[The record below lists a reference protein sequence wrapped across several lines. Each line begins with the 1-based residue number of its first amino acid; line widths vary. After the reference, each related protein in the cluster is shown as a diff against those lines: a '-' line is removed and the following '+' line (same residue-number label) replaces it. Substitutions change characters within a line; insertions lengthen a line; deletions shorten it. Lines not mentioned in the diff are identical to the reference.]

1 MTFKELKTNIMNKI
15 RNASDL
21 DFQQVISSDKPVVVD
36 VWAEWCGPCKMISP
50 MVEQLARDY
59 EGRAI
64 VVKLNADDNPETTAR
79 FGVRNLP
86 TIRYLKGGQLVD
98 RQVGFVPKSLLE
110 KKLLAHLS

>member
-1 MTFKELKTNIMNKI
+1 MNKI
-15 RNASDL
+15 INASDV

-64 VVKLNADDNPETTAR
+64 VVKLNADENSETIAR
-79 FGVRNLP
+79 FVVRNLP
-86 TIRYLKGGQLVD
+86 TILYLKGGQMVD
-98 RQVGFVPKSLLE
+98 RQVGFVPKTVLE
-110 KKLLAHLS
+110 KKLLAHMS